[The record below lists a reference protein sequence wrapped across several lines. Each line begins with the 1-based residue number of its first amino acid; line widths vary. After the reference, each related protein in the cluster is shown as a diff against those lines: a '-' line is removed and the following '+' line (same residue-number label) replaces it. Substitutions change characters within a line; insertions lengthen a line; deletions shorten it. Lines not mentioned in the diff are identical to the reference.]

1 MTLSEAIRLLDE
13 AGIDSPANDAREIFG
28 EIGGIPPHLLALRD
42 TKCDSPAVLDAVR
55 RRAKGEP
62 LQYIIGRVGFYREE
76 YTVSPDCL
84 IPREDTEILVDLA
97 VKSLPIGG
105 RFIDLCTGSG
115 CIAISTLKNT
125 KETTAVA
132 VDVSEAALSLAR
144 KNAEDNQVSD
154 RLSLIKLDLL
164 NEGGELPRHG
174 FDAVLSNP
182 PYVSEEEYEALAR
195 ELFHEPRIA
204 LSDGGDGSLFYR
216 TLVPIAVELIRNDGF
231 IAMEIG
237 SGQAELLL
245 GLAKENSLS
254 CKIIKDFSGKD
265 RVALLKKE

>member
-1 MTLSEAIRLLDE
+1 MTLSEAIRLLTE
-13 AGIDSPANDAREIFG
+13 AGIESPANDAREIFG
-28 EIGGIPPHLLALRD
+28 KIGGVPAHLLALRSAECN
-42 TKCDSPAVLDAVR
+42 TSAVIDAIK
-55 RRAKGEP
+55 RRAEGEP

-76 YTVSPDCL
+76 YTVSPAFL

-97 VKSLPIGG
+97 VKLLPKGG

-125 KETTAVA
+125 SETTAVA
-132 VDVSEAALSLAR
+132 VDISEAALEIAK
-144 KNAEDNQVSD
+144 KNAEDNCVGE
-154 RLSLIKLDLL
+154 RLSLLKLDLL
-164 NEGGELPRHG
+164 SEGESLHKES

-182 PYVSEEEYEALAR
+182 PYISEEEYAALSR

-216 TLVPIAVELIRNDGF
+216 ALVPLAKGLLREDGF

-237 SGQAELLL
+237 SGQAELLRR
-245 GLAKENSLS
+245 LAEENCLS
-254 CKIIKDFSGKD
+254 VEIHKDLSGKD
-265 RVALLKKE
+265 RVALMRRK